1 MTSESYNYQVFLKL
15 GCISNLDMLVMGFI
29 SLVLMKLNYAKA
41 AIISTFALWS
51 TFFSN
56 RVYGN
61 HHLLS
66 NCLEFIT
73 GDLSEPSLLVP
84 TWLSGKCG
92 VAKDNGFP
100 QGYAPFHVRIPG
112 SSLTLFH
119 SVGMYEAGSI
129 PGDFMHQFAITGDC
143 VSLAKPFQ

>member
-1 MTSESYNYQVFLKL
+1 M
-15 GCISNLDMLVMGFI
+15 
-29 SLVLMKLNYAKA
+29 
-41 AIISTFALWS
+41 
-51 TFFSN
+51 
-56 RVYGN
+56 YGN
-61 HHLLS
+61 HHLIS

-129 PGDFMHQFAITGDC
+129 PGDFMHQFAITGHC